1 MRGFFLKEDGNYL
14 DKTNMDSS
22 ELSLLAR
29 HSGTEIMLQKIK
41 ENRTFYIDPSENED
55 LMEFFYVLSGRVLC
69 EAEVYNKEI
78 NVNDYFYIKNLEE
91 TIFFKAL
98 TDVTL
103 MWISTTPVFHYI
115 STRINELK
123 KLVKEVEK
131 KDRYTLNHSER
142 VQEYSIKIAKKL
154 KLSKDELDNLLIS
167 SVLHDVGKI
176 HVSEQILNKNG
187 RLTKEEFNI
196 IKRHPVDGAAM
207 IRETY
212 YKSTSKIIEQHH
224 ERLDGSGYPNGLK
237 GDEIVLG
244 AKIIAVS
251 DSFDAMTEDRSYR
264 KAIPI
269 IEAINEIEGLSGIY
283 YEPEVV
289 KALIEV
295 LKEEGKI

>member
-1 MRGFFLKEDGNYL
+1 MRGFFLKEEGDYL
-14 DKTNMDSS
+14 DKTIMDSS
-22 ELSLLAR
+22 ELSLLTR

-41 ENRTFYIDPSENED
+41 ENRTFYIEPSDNED
-55 LMEFFYVLSGRVLC
+55 LMEFFYVLSGSVLC
-69 EAEVYNKEI
+69 EAESYNKEI
-78 NVNDYFYIKNLEE
+78 NANDYFYIKNLEE
-91 TIFFKAL
+91 TIFFKTL

-123 KLVKEVEK
+123 KLVKEVER

-154 KLSKDELDNLLIS
+154 KLPKDELDNLLIS
-167 SVLHDVGKI
+167 SALHDVGKI

-187 RLTKEEFNI
+187 KLTAEEFNI
-196 IKRHPVDGAAM
+196 IKKHPGDGADM
-207 IRETY
+207 IKETY

-224 ERLDGSGYPNGLK
+224 ERIDGSGYPNGLK

-264 KAIPI
+264 KAISI
-269 IEAINEIEGLSGIY
+269 IDAIKEIESLSGIY
-283 YEPEVV
+283 YDPEVV